1 MSGYVISE
9 EDFGALENTR
19 DMAELLATGMGC
31 TADSAEVVYPQQV
44 ASTARCLA
52 RLIEQVLKH
61 AHFDMQAT
69 TAEEAADA

>member
-19 DMAELLATGMGC
+19 DMAELLATGMGY
-31 TADSAEVVYPQQV
+31 TADSAEVYPQQV